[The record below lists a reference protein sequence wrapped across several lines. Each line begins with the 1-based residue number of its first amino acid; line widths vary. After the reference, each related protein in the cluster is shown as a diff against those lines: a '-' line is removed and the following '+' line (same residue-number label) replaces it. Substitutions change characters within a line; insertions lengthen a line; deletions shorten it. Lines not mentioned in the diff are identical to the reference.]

1 MTNSKL
7 IENVKKEF
15 VGVINTYSKYL
26 IFCGSDSK
34 AK

>member
-7 IENVKKEF
+7 IESVRKEF
-15 VGVINTYSKYL
+15 IAVINTYSKYL
-26 IFCGSDSK
+26 VFCGSNSK